1 MELEIKPLQRRD
13 FAKAIHFAI
22 QGMHFSRYLD
32 SRLLLRLYGRYFWYL
47 ELSKATQVIAAY
59 RGDNLAGVLLAKIEG
74 EPPAAPSPWRA
85 LYVRL
90 VNLVQR
96 TFFSSS
102 AGQYETA
109 NQRLWEKYQ
118 RTQSPDGEIL
128 FLAADPN
135 TRQSGV
141 GTQLLSELTVRE
153 QGKSIYLFTDDAC
166 NYSFYDHRGFRCAG
180 KETILLDLGKKPLSM
195 TCMLYEKTL

>member
-90 VNLVQR
+90 VTLVQR

>member
-32 SRLLLRLYGRYFWYL
+32 IRLLLRLYGRYFWYL
-47 ELSKATQVIAAY
+47 ELSKATQVIVAY

>member
-47 ELSKATQVIAAY
+47 ELSKATQVIATY

>member
-47 ELSKATQVIAAY
+47 ELSKATQVIVAY

>member
-13 FAKAIHFAI
+13 FAKATHFAI

-47 ELSKATQVIAAY
+47 ELSKATQVIVAY